1 MRING
6 DRSKDAA
13 GRRCAKLIGT
23 GQKNPRNAERPN
35 CEFLA
40 ERPTGRFG
48 DFLTSEL
55 RGFFLTCPFWPTR
68 SRAIAMF
75 ENAGSGNREDL
86 RI

>member
-6 DRSKDAA
+6 DRSKDSA

-55 RGFFLTCPFWPTR
+55 RIFF
-68 SRAIAMF
+68 
-75 ENAGSGNREDL
+75 DL
-86 RI
+86 SLLAYALPGDRNV